1 MDNKTYSKSLCRTMY
16 NVAKN
21 KPSIYPEEL
30 NLKIAF
36 LVIKQGVAKFE
47 KIHKHR
53 QNMRKSDSAY
63 IRVT

>member
-1 MDNKTYSKSLCRTMY
+1 MY